1 MPNWCTNII
10 LISGPSEDV
19 SVLYKSLEEYKDE
32 VKSKEKEPDVNLIN
46 MGAWIKDKFSDKLPE
61 FTEDDY
67 KLSYRNFIANYWCS
81 VYDDQAYISIY
92 SESAWVSRMY
102 AFVKLI
108 EVGFPKCIIHYRS
121 EEPGM
126 NYYINTDESGK
137 YFPERW
143 HYRNRFKSYYYTS
156 DEYMYRALINDYADI
171 IKDNN
176 NIVIPAL
183 VNPEAS
189 MIHELVNSLVEYD
202 EDLSVHQYT
211 IGPEYDDK
219 KVDNIE
225 SVGG

>member
-10 LISGPSEDV
+10 LIIGPSEDV
-19 SVLYKSLEEYKDE
+19 SLLYKSLEEYKDE

-102 AFVKLI
+102 ALVKLI

-121 EEPGM
+121 EELWA

-137 YFPERW
+137 YFKERW
-143 HYRNRFKSYYYTS
+143 YYISRFKLDYCNSNE
-156 DEYMYRALINDYADI
+156 DMYRTLINDYADI

-176 NIVIPAL
+176 IVIPAL
-183 VNPEAS
+183 IDPEVS
-189 MIHELVNSLVEYD
+189 QIHELVNSLVEYD

-219 KVDNIE
+219 KVENIE
-225 SVGG
+225 R